1 MVDIM
6 DIGEDRIIIWPAYID
21 SEKTRAEGRKI
32 SKRYAV
38 NSPKL
43 REISRAANK
52 LGLNALVEKDK
63 SYSKSWW
70 ENSGR
75 VIVDKKLPK
84 REVILR
90 ISNMIKGF
98 RKK

>member
-1 MVDIM
+1 MKAT
-6 DIGEDRIIIWPAYID
+6 IWPANID
-21 SEKTRAEGRKI
+21 LKKTEKEGRKI
-32 SKRYAV
+32 PRKYAV

-43 REISRAANK
+43 REISRAASK
-52 LGLNALVEKDK
+52 LGLNPEVENDK

-75 VIVDKKLPK
+75 VVVDKKQPK
-84 REVILR
+84 RDILIK

-98 RKK
+98 RKT